1 MKRKRNVKIL
11 ILYATKNGATREC
24 AEMLTEKLEKKHDVT
39 VVSVREADTLP
50 SPKDFDVAIIGS
62 SVRMGAINKRIRKY
76 IKANVDAL
84 SQMHTAVFL
93 CCGNADNF
101 DEYVALSLPKRLELS
116 LGAHYFGGE
125 MKPEKLHG
133 IDKLIIK
140 MVRSSIHDKN
150 FENSSLDQIPLPEL
164 LPENIE
170 RLCDAIRDLIG
181 K

>member
-1 MKRKRNVKIL
+1 MKIL

-24 AEMLTEKLEKKHDVT
+24 AEMLSEKLKRKHEVT
-39 VVSVREADTLP
+39 TVSVKEADTLP
-50 SPKDFDVAIIGS
+50 LPTDFDVAIIGS
-62 SVRMGAINKRIRKY
+62 SVRMGAINRRIKKY
-76 IKANVDAL
+76 IKTNLAAL
-84 SQMHTAVFL
+84 SAMHTAVFL

-101 DEYVALSLPKRLELS
+101 EEYIALSLPRKLKLS

-125 MKPEKLHG
+125 LKPEKLHG
-133 IDKLIIK
+133 IDKLIVK

-150 FENSSLDQIPLPEL
+150 FENSALDQIPLPEL

>member
-1 MKRKRNVKIL
+1 LNVKIL

-24 AEMLTEKLEKKHDVT
+24 AEMLAGKLERRHEVT
-39 VVSVREADTLP
+39 VVSARDADTLP
-50 SPKDFDVAIIGS
+50 SPTDFDVAVIGS
-62 SVRMGAINKRIRKY
+62 SVRMGGINKKIKKY
-76 IKANVDAL
+76 IKANADAL
-84 SQMHTAVFL
+84 SEMHTAVFL

-101 DEYVALSLPKRLELS
+101 DEYVALSLPKKLKFS

-125 MKPEKLHG
+125 LKPEKLHG
-133 IDKLIIK
+133 LDKLIVK

-150 FENSSLDQIPLPEL
+150 FENSSLDQIALPEL

-170 RLCDAIRDLIG
+170 RLSDAIRDIMA